1 MKSIYFILSMV
12 IVFFVFSCEERQED
26 PIVSNEI
33 ADFEIT
39 GMVCKM
45 GCGGAIRK
53 ELYASGFVDQVDVE
67 FNEEAPSNII
77 SVHFNNTKTSPD
89 KIQELIEA
97 INEGQFGAVFTGE
110 TRKKEQEAT
119 SSSSSPSNQSNN
131 SFKAETSNW
140 SFPNLTDLLNSL
152 IH

>member
-1 MKSIYFILSMV
+1 MKSIYTILSLFTLLF
-12 IVFFVFSCEERQED
+12 IFSCEEAQEE
-26 PIVSNEI
+26 PVASNEI

-53 ELYASGFVDQVDVE
+53 ELYASGLIDQVDVE
-67 FNEEAPSNII
+67 FEEEAPSNII

-89 KIQELIEA
+89 KIKEMIEA

-119 SSSSSPSNQSNN
+119 SSSSSPSNESNN
-131 SFKAETSNW
+131 SFKAESSNW
-140 SFPNLTDLLNSL
+140 SFPNLTELLNSL